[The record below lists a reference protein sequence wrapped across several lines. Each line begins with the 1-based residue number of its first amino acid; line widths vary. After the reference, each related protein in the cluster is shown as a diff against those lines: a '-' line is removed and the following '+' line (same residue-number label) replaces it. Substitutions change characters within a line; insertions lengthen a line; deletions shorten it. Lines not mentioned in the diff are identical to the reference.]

1 METNIM
7 EIHKDGF
14 EITLM
19 NPTSKWRIKHM
30 GDITKTCLW
39 YSPQRIELKETE
51 DGEYAL
57 INLDTS
63 APDEI
68 EVSRIW

>member
-7 EIHKDGF
+7 EIHKNGL

-30 GDITKTCLW
+30 GDISKTCLW
-39 YSPQRIELKETE
+39 YSPQRIELKEKE
-51 DGEYAL
+51 DGEFAL
-57 INLDTS
+57 VNLETF
-63 APDEI
+63 ALDEI